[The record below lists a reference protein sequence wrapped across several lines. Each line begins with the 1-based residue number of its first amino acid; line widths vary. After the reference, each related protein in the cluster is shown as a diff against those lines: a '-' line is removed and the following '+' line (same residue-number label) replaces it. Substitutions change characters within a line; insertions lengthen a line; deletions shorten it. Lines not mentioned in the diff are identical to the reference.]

1 MSSFLLTVL
10 ISLKIFI
17 SDSEMTLPG
26 EITHSIA
33 AQFLHRY
40 KRSDP
45 RCNTDERY
53 CESNL
58 ASCMQHNENSREYFC
73 GRNNPC
79 SSGQTCYLSTPCPV
93 HYRTGCTTNACF
105 GQPCQNGGTCSL
117 ASNAK
122 GYTCNCNAGYDQ
134 ATDCRTQINYCNS
147 NPCQN
152 GATCNR
158 RLNGY
163 TCTCQPG
170 FNGVHCQ
177 NNIDE
182 CASSPCV
189 HGTCADH
196 INGYTCSCEPGYTG
210 VNCQIDINECQSSPC
225 IYGNCTDH
233 VNMYTCECFLGYSG
247 INCETEINEC
257 ISSPCIHGTCIDEI
271 ARYSCSCDILFIGDN
286 CEKVIAS
293 YVVTIAVGALG
304 IIATAVGLFVIWRK
318 KQSEKNST
326 VPFPFEET
334 KLGQTRSRFQR
345 NVETVHTNDY
355 NSLWFID
362 GKLGQGNIKFKNQS

>member
-1 MSSFLLTVL
+1 MFSFLITVL
-10 ISLKIFI
+10 FSLKILI
-17 SDSEMTLPG
+17 IDAETTLPG

-33 AQFLHRY
+33 TQFLHRY

-45 RCNTDERY
+45 RCNTDETY
-53 CESNL
+53 CEYNKV
-58 ASCMQHNENSREYFC
+58 SCMQHNENSREYYC

-170 FNGVHCQ
+170 FNGTHCQ
-177 NNIDE
+177 NN
-182 CASSPCV
+182 
-189 HGTCADH
+189 
-196 INGYTCSCEPGYTG
+196 
-210 VNCQIDINECQSSPC
+210 
-225 IYGNCTDH
+225 
-233 VNMYTCECFLGYSG
+233 
-247 INCETEINEC
+247 INEC

-293 YVVTIAVGALG
+293 YIVTIAVGALG
-304 IIATAVGLFVIWRK
+304 IIATVVGLFVIWRK

-345 NVETVHTNDY
+345 NVETVHTNDH